1 MFSPYGERIAPLRV
15 IDPTGLYHVMSRGN
29 FHATIFLDERHY
41 SKYLE
46 LLTRVAKR
54 RDWCVLDWCLIP
66 NHYHLLIQ
74 LTNDGLSDGM
84 RELNG
89 CFSRWSNLQ
98 TSRTRTGHVLKNRFG
113 SVEVV
118 DEGHL
123 FELIRYIPNNP
134 VKANLVQRP
143 EDWPWSGFRA
153 TTGIDY
159 PHPFHRP
166 AKLLAYFGPIGGEAL
181 RRYRAFVHDGRLPIM
196 DRDLAKPSVTSSPSE
211 GPVPTGRHLVRP
223 SVT

>member
-29 FHATIFLDERHY
+29 FRATIFLDERHY

-134 VKANLVQRP
+134 VKANLVQGQRTGLGRGSERP
-143 EDWPWSGFRA
+143 PESIIRIRF
-153 TTGIDY
+153 
-159 PHPFHRP
+159 
-166 AKLLAYFGPIGGEAL
+166 
-181 RRYRAFVHDGRLPIM
+181 
-196 DRDLAKPSVTSSPSE
+196 
-211 GPVPTGRHLVRP
+211 TGRPSFSPTSDRLVGRRFGAIEH
-223 SVT
+223 SSTMDDCQ